1 MDEER
6 KPYLYEGLQR
16 RLGGYPVDDFVRA
29 YAKAYLEAD
38 VETIRKLQQFLL
50 GKDLLLDDDMGSGG
64 PDALVGA
71 PLKPRPN
78 LNAGAIALPEPEP
91 AESDQ

>member
-16 RLGGYPVDDFVRA
+16 RLSGYPVDDFVRA

-38 VETIRKLQQFLL
+38 IGTIRKLQEFLL
-50 GKDLLLDDDMGSGG
+50 GKDLLRDDDTDSGG

-91 AESDQ
+91 AESGQ

>member
-1 MDEER
+1 MEEER

-38 VETIRKLQQFLL
+38 VETIRKLQELLL
-50 GKDLLLDDDMGSGG
+50 GKDLLLDDDMDSGG
-64 PDALVGA
+64 PDALIGA

-78 LNAGAIALPEPEP
+78 PNAGAVTLPEPEP
-91 AESDQ
+91 EESDQ